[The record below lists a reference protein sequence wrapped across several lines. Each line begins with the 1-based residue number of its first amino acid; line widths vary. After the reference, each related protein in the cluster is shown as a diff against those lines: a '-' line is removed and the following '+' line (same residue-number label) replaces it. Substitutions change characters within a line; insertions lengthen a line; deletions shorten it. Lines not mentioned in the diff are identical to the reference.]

1 LEFASECAR
10 MVLLMTENS
19 NGTRPGFWQRVL
31 TWLRRPSPVPQEGPE
46 PDLADTAPLTP
57 ESLEQIAAVRMRES
71 LSAGSAQSAGL
82 ERETNEDTIFMMY
95 GNAGGEEVVPDFGLF
110 CVADGAGG
118 LGHGELASS
127 IAVKTVVRSLMEQA
141 VLANLAQEAE
151 NRTVQLDELA
161 RQAFARANEA
171 VREKANGGV
180 TTLTVA
186 ILMNHQ
192 MTIGHV
198 GDSRAYLVENG
209 VPKQLTRDHSYSQ
222 RLVEIGQIT
231 PEEALD
237 HPKRNQLW
245 NAVGQGSNMVVEVN
259 SYPVPRGGYLL
270 LCSDGLWGEI
280 SSDEVRSVLDLH
292 TEPNEACDEL
302 VRAANAAGGP
312 DNISALLVAFA
323 SL

>member
-1 LEFASECAR
+1 
-10 MVLLMTENS
+10 MGENS
-19 NGTRPGFWQRVL
+19 SGPRLGLWQRLVN
-31 TWLRRPSPVPQEGPE
+31 WLRRPVPAPTAEPE

-57 ESLEQIAAVRMRES
+57 ESLAHIAAVRVRER
-71 LSAGSAQSAGL
+71 LSAGSAQSPGL
-82 ERETNEDTIFMMY
+82 ERETNEDTLFLMY
-95 GNAGGEEVVPDFGLF
+95 GNSFGEEVVPDFGLF
-110 CVADGAGG
+110 CIADGAGG

-127 IAVKTVVRSLMEQA
+127 IAVRTVVRELLEQG
-141 VLANLAQEAE
+141 VLAGLAADAE
-151 NRTVQLDELA
+151 DKDLQLEEIA
-161 RQAFARANEA
+161 RQAFARANET

-180 TTLTVA
+180 TTLTA
-186 ILMNHQ
+186 ALLMSHQ

-198 GDSRAYLVENG
+198 GDSRAYLVENR

-222 RLVEIGQIT
+222 RLVEIGQIS

-245 NAVGQGSNMVVEVN
+245 NAVGQGSNLVVEIN
-259 SYPVPRGGYLL
+259 TYPVPRGGYLL
-270 LCSDGLWGEI
+270 LCSDGLWGEV
-280 SSDEVRSVLDLH
+280 SMQEVVSVLELH
-292 TEPNEACDEL
+292 SEPNTACEEL

>member
-1 LEFASECAR
+1 
-10 MVLLMTENS
+10 MVKNS
-19 NGTRPGFWQRVL
+19 DGSKLSLWNRFL
-31 TWLRRPSPVPQEGPE
+31 NWLRGPAPSPESGA
-46 PDLADTAPLTP
+46 DLADTAPLTP
-57 ESLEQIAAVRMRES
+57 ESVEQIAAGRIRES
-71 LSAGSAQSAGL
+71 LAAGSAQSPGL
-82 ERETNEDTIFMMY
+82 ERESNEDTLFMMY
-95 GNAGGEEVVPDFGLF
+95 GNSSGEEALPEFGLF

-127 IAVKTVVRSLMEQA
+127 IAVKAVVRSLMEEA
-141 VLANLAQEAE
+141 VLSTL
-151 NRTVQLDELA
+151 TVDSEERKPQLEEVA

-209 VPKQLTRDHSYSQ
+209 VPKVLTRDHSYSW

-231 PEEALD
+231 AAEAMD

-245 NAVGQGSNMVVEVN
+245 NAVGQGSNLVVEVN

-280 SSDEVRSVLDLH
+280 SIDEISSVVDLYG
-292 TEPNEACDEL
+292 EPNEACEEL

-312 DNISALLVAFA
+312 DNISALLVAFP
-323 SL
+323 SI

>member
-1 LEFASECAR
+1 
-10 MVLLMTENS
+10 MVFLMTEHS
-19 NGTRPGFWQRVL
+19 NGTRPGLWQRVL
-31 TWLRRPSPVPQEGPE
+31 TWLRRPGPALEEGPG

-57 ESLEQIAAVRMRES
+57 ESLEQIAAVRLRES

-95 GNAGGEEVVPDFGLF
+95 GNAGGEEVLPDFGLF

-127 IAVKTVVRSLMEQA
+127 IAVKAVVRSLMEHA

-151 NRTVQLDELA
+151 GRNVQLDELA
-161 RQAFARANEA
+161 RQAFVRANEA
-171 VREKANGGV
+171 VRERANGGV

-209 VPKQLTRDHSYSQ
+209 VPKLLTRDHSYSQ

-231 PEEALD
+231 PEEAQD

-270 LCSDGLWGEI
+270 LCSDGLWGEV
-280 SSDEVRSVLDLH
+280 SMDEVRSVLDLH
-292 TEPNEACDEL
+292 SEPNEACDEL

>member
-1 LEFASECAR
+1 
-10 MVLLMTENS
+10 MTENS
-19 NGTRPGFWQRVL
+19 NDPKPGIWQRVMTRLRGL
-31 TWLRRPSPVPQEGPE
+31 TPALAVEPG

-71 LSAGSAQSAGL
+71 LSAGSAQSVGL
-82 ERETNEDTIFMMY
+82 ERESNEDTLFMMY
-95 GNAGGEEVVPDFGLF
+95 GNSGGEEVVPDFGLF

-127 IAVKTVVRSLMEQA
+127 IAVKAVVRSLMEHA
-141 VLANLAQEAE
+141 VLAGLAQEAE
-151 NRTVQLDELA
+151 SRNVQLDELA

-209 VPKQLTRDHSYSQ
+209 VLKLLTRDHSYSQ
-222 RLVEIGQIT
+222 RMVEIGQIT

-280 SSDEVRSVLDLH
+280 SMDEVRSVLDLH
-292 TEPNEACDEL
+292 AEPNEACEEL
-302 VRAANAAGGP
+302 IRAANAAGGP
-312 DNISALLVAFA
+312 DNISALLVAFS